1 MMENNGLMR
10 KTLISLSVIL
20 ALLEL
25 MLIWLFSTGRLEAFD
40 HTLREALLTLDP
52 SSAVAMWR
60 GITFLG
66 SGVVI
71 TALAV
76 VSIVVFALRAEWQ
89 ALKYVVFAMIG
100 AVIIDTGLKTIIHRA
115 RPTEVFA
122 NTMPSSYS
130 FPSGHALFAFVFY
143 LTAAMILAP
152 RLNGIARATFWSV
165 AVLLVVLIGASRL
178 FLGVHYPTDVLG
190 GYIAGAF
197 WLSVVQLSL
206 PRNPYASGWST
217 R

>member
-1 MMENNGLMR
+1 MC
-10 KTLISLSVIL
+10 KTLISIAIFLD
-20 ALLEL
+20 LLEL
-25 MLIWLFSTGRLEAFD
+25 MLIWLFSTGRLETFD
-40 HTLREALLTLDP
+40 HTLREALLALDP
-52 SSAVAMWR
+52 PSAVSLWR

-66 SGVVI
+66 SGFVI
-71 TALAV
+71 TALTV

-89 ALKYVVFAMIG
+89 ALKYLVVAMIG
-100 AVIIDTGLKTIIHRA
+100 AVIIDTGLKTIVHRA
-115 RPTEVFA
+115 RPPEVFA

-143 LTAAMILAP
+143 LSVAMIVAP

-206 PRNPYASGWST
+206 PRNPYASGWSS